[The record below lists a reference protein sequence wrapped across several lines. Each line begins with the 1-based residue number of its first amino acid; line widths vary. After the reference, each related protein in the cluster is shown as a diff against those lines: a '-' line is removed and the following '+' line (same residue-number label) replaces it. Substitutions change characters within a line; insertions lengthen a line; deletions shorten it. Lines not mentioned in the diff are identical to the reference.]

1 MSSAKIPL
9 PNTFSLSPPVIG
21 TGIAVASPA
30 ITSSMVVGIS
40 GAPTFTGAISQPSP
54 PTVQMSGWLTRMG
67 ASAPLTMR
75 AAMSQVPF
83 PSLIIAQLGPGAV
96 LGGWHLSQGM
106 QNPQYACGMWLYEIE
121 FPSGNIFY
129 VWVQPDGTI
138 LESIAANT
146 GPSST
151 SLATQEDGNKQRGD
165 SIGFVGEGGYWQ
177 GEKRSGDI
185 GIAATTDKLIIQT
198 YHRPNGP
205 EEPPIPSGYILVG
218 PSFMKDLM
226 RAYSLYRDEQE
237 AQHDF

>member
-1 MSSAKIPL
+1 
-9 PNTFSLSPPVIG
+9 
-21 TGIAVASPA
+21 
-30 ITSSMVVGIS
+30 MVVGVS
-40 GAPTFTGAISQPSP
+40 GAPTFTGTISQPSP
-54 PTVQMSGWLTRMG
+54 PATQMAGWLNRVG

-96 LGGWHLSQGM
+96 LGGWSLLQGM
-106 QNPQYACGMWLYEIE
+106 QNPQYACGMWLYEVEIAGAI
-121 FPSGNIFY
+121 SY

-138 LESIAANT
+138 LESFAA
-146 GPSST
+146 PSSGPLPT
-151 SLATQEDGNKQRGD
+151 ALATPEHGNKQRGD
-165 SIGFVGEGGYWQ
+165 SIGFGGEGGYWQ

-198 YHRPNGP
+198 YHQPNGP
-205 EEPPIPSGYILVG
+205 EEPPVPSGYILVD